1 MSRRGEN
8 IYKRKDGRWEARYIK
23 DRDMDGQAIYGYIY
37 RHTYL
42 EVKRAQAEARANC
55 GRPKLIEKH
64 FLHPATLEEHL
75 NAWLQS
81 IRFSVKKSTYANYNG
96 LIRRHIVPTIGKKP
110 LCQVDSKLIQQYI
123 NISIKSWKAAGW
135 TEMAVCPQRPP
146 EISLA
151 S

>member
-1 MSRRGEN
+1 
-8 IYKRKDGRWEARYIK
+8 
-23 DRDMDGQAIYGYIY
+23 MDGQAIYGYIY

-75 NAWLQS
+75 NVWLQS

-96 LIRRHIVPTIGKKP
+96 LSVAILYRP
-110 LCQVDSKLIQQYI
+110 LE
-123 NISIKSWKAAGW
+123 KSRFARW
-135 TEMAVCPQRPP
+135 TAN
-146 EISLA
+146 
-151 S
+151 